1 MVADSTFLLQK
12 GQGWQRGFA
21 NLFAKENR
29 AWWRTRRWLVQAI
42 LWPVV
47 IDGLVVLMA
56 FILPPATKAAGGGA
70 MDPLVNG
77 LRAVFEIGAM
87 ALAVGIVLLA
97 HDQIIGERQSGVTE
111 WILSKPASRPAYIL
125 SKLAADV
132 VAAIVLLIAVPTA
145 IAYGLISAVAGGPL
159 PLGPYML
166 AVAGLALYTFFYLS
180 LTLMM
185 GVITTSRGALLGV
198 PLVLL
203 FAGLFLG
210 GLMGT
215 AVLFTPWGLPTALL
229 GTALG
234 VALPVPLLAPMAVTG
249 ALVVIFV
256 AVTLWKFKH
265 LEF

>member
-1 MVADSTFLLQK
+1 
-12 GQGWQRGFA
+12 
-21 NLFAKENR
+21 
-29 AWWRTRRWLVQAI
+29 
-42 LWPVV
+42 
-47 IDGLVVLMA
+47 
-56 FILPPATKAAGGGA
+56 
-70 MDPLVNG
+70 
-77 LRAVFEIGAM
+77 
-87 ALAVGIVLLA
+87 
-97 HDQIIGERQSGVTE
+97 
-111 WILSKPASRPAYIL
+111 
-125 SKLAADV
+125 
-132 VAAIVLLIAVPTA
+132 
-145 IAYGLISAVAGGPL
+145 
-159 PLGPYML
+159 ML

-203 FAGLFLG
+203 VAGLFLG

-234 VALPVPLLAPMAVTG
+234 VALPVPLLAPMAVTA